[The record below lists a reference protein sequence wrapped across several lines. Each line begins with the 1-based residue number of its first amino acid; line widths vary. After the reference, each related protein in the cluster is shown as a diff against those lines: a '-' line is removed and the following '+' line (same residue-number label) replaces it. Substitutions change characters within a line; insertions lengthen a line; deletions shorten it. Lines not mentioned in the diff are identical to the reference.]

1 MAIIAFW
8 SDEGKETGQTMSMV
22 ALSTYMAIE
31 HNYRILNVSA
41 NFKEQTLEHSYWDMS
56 KMDALLKG
64 ISKDIRQA
72 GELRQNSFESGV
84 EGLVRVINSNKTSNS
99 IVSSYTKVVFKDH
112 LDVLCAPK
120 TQAYEEYRSICELF
134 PDIIQVAN
142 RDYDVIFV
150 DVSRRMDTEN
160 AKKILELADVIVVNI
175 TQRMEVLN
183 TINELKQDNEFFKQK
198 KIVYNIGRYDRYS
211 KYNSKNVSR
220 YIGERREV
228 FCVPYNTLFFESCSE
243 GKVAELFLRI
253 RKVDSEDRNATLIEE
268 LKRFSEGLIY
278 KMKELQVKI

>member
-31 HNYRILNVSA
+31 HNYRVLNVSA

-56 KMDALLKG
+56 KMDAFLKG
-64 ISKDIRQA
+64 ISKDIKQA
-72 GELRQNSFESGV
+72 GELRQSSFESGV

-99 IVSSYTKVVFKDH
+99 IVSSYTNVVFKDH
-112 LDVLCAPK
+112 LDVLGAPK
-120 TQAYEEYRSICELF
+120 TQEYEEYRSICELY

-142 RDYDVIFV
+142 RDYDVVFV
-150 DVSRRMDTEN
+150 DVSRRMPEESS
-160 AKKILELADVIVVNI
+160 KKILEMADVIIVNI
-175 TQRMEVLN
+175 TQRMEILN
-183 TINELKQDNEFFKQK
+183 KINDLKSENEFFKQK
-198 KIVYNIGRYDRYS
+198 KIVYNIGRYDKFS
-211 KYNSKNVSR
+211 KFNTKNVSR
-220 YIGERREV
+220 YIGEKREV

-253 RKVDSEDRNATLIEE
+253 RKVDPEDRNATLIEE
-268 LKRFSEGLIY
+268 LKRFTEGLIY
-278 KMKELQVKI
+278 KLKELQVKI